1 MEAGIRIRESL
12 SQKDVFSTFCAVRSA
27 LGWKCEERSRK
38 GEEDKM
44 TCKLCGHALSHLTAV
59 LAQTEIGTQCP
70 NCWTPLRTIYE
81 GRDHSGKKS
90 ANVKSV
96 AKRS

>member
-1 MEAGIRIRESL
+1 
-12 SQKDVFSTFCAVRSA
+12 
-27 LGWKCEERSRK
+27 
-38 GEEDKM
+38 M

-59 LAQTEIGTQCP
+59 LAQTETGTQCP

-81 GRDHSGKKS
+81 SRAHSGKKPE
-90 ANVKSV
+90 NMKSD